1 MFKRKECLIIGC
13 GRSGTTL
20 VSALLQSAG
29 LDIPHEKSGS
39 NGSVNWFKTS
49 LPRFYLQLRFKY
61 LLYQTRNPLEC
72 MSSCQTIADKNW
84 RKIARHI
91 PLKDNDVLPLK
102 CAKYWYYWNK
112 MAEKKAHLRYRI
124 EDIREELPALLE
136 FVGLTPSTQANF
148 NLLEKAMN
156 SRKDLYEPIGWE
168 QIEALDADLCK
179 RSIKLAEAYGY
190 PIVYHS

>member
-1 MFKRKECLIIGC
+1 MLNRKECLIIGC

-49 LPRFYLQLRFKY
+49 LPKFYLKLRFKY
-61 LLYQTRNPLEC
+61 LLHQTRNPLEC

-84 RKIARHI
+84 QKISRYI
-91 PLKDNDVLPLK
+91 PIDNNESLTLK

-112 MAEKKAHLRYRI
+112 MAERKADLRYRI

-136 FVGLTPSTQANF
+136 FVGLAPSSPADF
-148 NLLEKAMN
+148 DLLDKAVN
-156 SRKDLYEPIGWE
+156 SRKDRYQPIAWE
-168 QIEALDADLCK
+168 QIETLDADLHKHC
-179 RSIKLAEAYGY
+179 IALANVYGY
-190 PIVYHS
+190 LTT